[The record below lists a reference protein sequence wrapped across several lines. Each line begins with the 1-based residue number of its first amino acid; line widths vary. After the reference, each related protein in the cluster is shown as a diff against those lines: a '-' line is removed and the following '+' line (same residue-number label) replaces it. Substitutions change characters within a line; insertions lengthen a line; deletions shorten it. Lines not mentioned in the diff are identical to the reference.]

1 MVYNRDGMPA
11 WIAFWTRY
19 VARLGFRKR
28 SFDEVLFQSTD
39 GFMARFYT
47 RDQLEDLFRTF
58 FEDVSTIVCGQE
70 PDAIPLPRHFRKPLR
85 KVVSRNWMEQRQ
97 AKRGG
102 FLFLT
107 ARTPV

>member
-11 WIAFWTRY
+11 WITFWTRY

-47 RDQLEDLFRTF
+47 RDQLEDLFRTV

-70 PDAIPLPRHFRKPLR
+70 PDAIPLPQLFRKPLIGSSAAIGWSGVR
-85 KVVSRNWMEQRQ
+85 QSEGVSCS
-97 AKRGG
+97 
-102 FLFLT
+102 
-107 ARTPV
+107 